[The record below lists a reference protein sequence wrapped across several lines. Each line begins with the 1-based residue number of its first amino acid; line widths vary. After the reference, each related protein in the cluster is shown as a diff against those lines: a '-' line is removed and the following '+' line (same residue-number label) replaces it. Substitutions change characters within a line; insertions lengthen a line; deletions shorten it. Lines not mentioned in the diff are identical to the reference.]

1 MNRDEH
7 QDPIEQALDEA
18 LARHLPRYRPR
29 AAFERRLRERLT
41 AAEPGR
47 RVPPPA
53 VRRWPAFATPFAS
66 ALAAAA
72 MVVLAVRIGSPRAP
86 TGTGGAEWTL
96 ADEAVSDHLRVVAS
110 PRPPEI
116 ESGGIHQVKPWFT
129 GRVDFAPRV
138 AFAGDADFP
147 LVGGSLGYVRDRK
160 AAVFQFR
167 RRLHAITLL
176 VFPATGLPW
185 PESGV
190 VSLGGRAVVEKA
202 SRGFSVLLW
211 RDADL
216 GYALVSDVARADLET
231 LVPKITP

>member
-1 MNRDEH
+1 MSRDEPP
-7 QDPIEQALDEA
+7 DPIERALDEA
-18 LARHLPRYRPR
+18 LARHVPRYRPR
-29 AAFERRLRERLT
+29 AAFAQRLHERLA
-41 AAEPGR
+41 AAEPAR
-47 RVPPPA
+47 PERAPA
-53 VRRWPAFATPFAS
+53 VRRWRAIVTPFAS

-72 MVVLAVRIGSPRAP
+72 IVVVAVRVGSPPAP
-86 TGTGGAEWTL
+86 AATRGAEWTL
-96 ADEAVSDHLRVVAS
+96 ADEAVSDHLRMVAS

-160 AAVFQFR
+160 AAVFLFR

-176 VFPATGLPW
+176 VFPAAGLPW
-185 PESGV
+185 PQSDAVPIAGH
-190 VSLGGRAVVEKA
+190 AVVEKA

-211 RDADL
+211 TDADL
-216 GYALVSDVARADLET
+216 GYALVSDVARPELEA